1 MVSRVISS
9 LNFLSSSSTLLKPD
23 DKFGNCNLSVVLV
36 FFSTLSSILNWI
48 FLNLKAFSSSFE
60 SSLDEIMQ
68 SVIWSFSTNSLQYL
82 QNLTKMMV
90 ATFLCYVLLPFFP
103 YLKFDKYLVQRIYL
117 DQSDLF
123 KNLIQI
129 FLQFNT
135 TDFIKANN
143 SETKI
148 PLFKHSFKKLLVA
161 DSINLCAENSFISSD
176 TNITS
181 EKEEIDKI
189 PLAK

>member
-1 MVSRVISS
+1 
-9 LNFLSSSSTLLKPD
+9 
-23 DKFGNCNLSVVLV
+23 
-36 FFSTLSSILNWI
+36 
-48 FLNLKAFSSSFE
+48 
-60 SSLDEIMQ
+60 
-68 SVIWSFSTNSLQYL
+68 
-82 QNLTKMMV
+82 MMV